1 MELIKRLFY
10 KIDRVTLEVT
20 SGNGFHLRPI
30 ARFVNETKALSGT
43 VTLIKEEQRADAKS
57 INEILSLSLE
67 YGDRFVLEVSDRN
80 PEQTLR
86 RLSDFFTALMNN
98 DFTQEQIIPKQTQED
113 IYLSPTIGAEVISQ
127 GIAIAPLVRYAPNI
141 VQNTAKT
148 DFVSAVR
155 ASIGELT
162 TLYQSH
168 QNDTDAAIY
177 LAQIALLEDL
187 TRTIG
192 VETIKPK
199 EDAAIFSNLIEQS
212 IQNLQGG
219 AFEARQLD
227 YLDIQ
232 KRVFGHMG
240 ETTVFE
246 APATPFILL
255 SDDLLPSEIQAL
267 VQQNIKGVVLKKGS
281 MASHTAI
288 LLRSFGIPAL
298 LADIQVEN
306 GTNCILDA
314 NQALLILDPLPIDI
328 TTAEKREG
336 EYKKLTQQAH
346 QKRFEKTTAR
356 SGNTIKIL
364 ANVCDL
370 QSTIHAKEQGAEGI
384 GLLRSEFMF
393 RETEPTAEEQT
404 NAYRNIF
411 ELFDDVTVRT
421 LDVGGDKSLPYIQ
434 IHNEANPFLG
444 IRGVRLFRSHPH
456 IMETQLR
463 AIFQATNGGA
473 VKIMFPMVSSPQ
485 EFVYAKN
492 FAQAVA
498 TRYGLDIRKVSFG
511 IMIEVPA
518 VIFEM
523 EAFNQIVDFY
533 SIGTNDLTQYLFAI
547 ERTHP
552 TLQADPLSPALFAAL
567 RLLYQKSTKP
577 ISICGEIAAEKEAVG
592 KLLEIGFSILSV
604 APSHIP
610 TIKEI
615 IRNG

>member
-1 MELIKRLFY
+1 MELIRRLFY
-10 KIDRVTLEVT
+10 KNEHITLQVT

-30 ARFVNETKALSGT
+30 ARFVNEVKALDAS
-43 VTLIKEEQRADAKS
+43 VTLIKDGQKADAKS
-57 INEILSLSLE
+57 INAILALGLEHGDFFILEAKGRDPRGALSK
-67 YGDRFVLEVSDRN
+67 
-80 PEQTLR
+80 
-86 RLSDFFTALMNN
+86 LSDFFAVLMQDDFIEEKTVALKFQ
-98 DFTQEQIIPKQTQED
+98 DIIYQ
-113 IYLSPTIGAEVISQ
+113 SPGMSREVIAQ
-127 GIAIAPLVRYAPNI
+127 GIAIAPLVSYAQKI
-141 VQNTAKT
+141 VPIGHKKALKDAIATA
-148 DFVSAVR
+148 
-155 ASIGELT
+155 IGELNH
-162 TLYQSH
+162 LYQVH
-168 QNDTDAAIY
+168 KNDANAAIY
-177 LAQIALLEDL
+177 LAQIGLLEDISQIAGGKDDISTYL
-187 TRTIG
+187 SA
-192 VETIKPK
+192 IK
-199 EDAAIFSNLIEQS
+199 QS
-212 IQNLQGG
+212 IANLQGG
-219 AFEARQLD
+219 AFEARRLD
-227 YLDIQ
+227 YMDIQ
-232 KRVFGHMG
+232 KRVLAHMG
-240 ETTVFE
+240 EAAEFKSPT
-246 APATPFILL
+246 TPFILL

-267 VQQNIKGVVLKKGS
+267 SKQNIKGVVLKKGS

-298 LADIQVEN
+298 IADVQITD
-306 GTNCILDA
+306 GTPCILDA
-314 NQALLILDPLPIDI
+314 LQGFLIPDPQPADI
-328 TTAEKREG
+328 LIAQNRAEKYRRSIN
-336 EYKKLTQQAH
+336 KAH
-346 QKRFEKTTAR
+346 QKRFEKTITP
-356 SGNTIKIL
+356 SGGLIKIL
-364 ANVCDL
+364 ANISDL
-370 QSTIHAKEQGAEGI
+370 KSALEAKEQGSDGV

-404 NAYRNIF
+404 KAYREIF
-411 ELFDDVTVRT
+411 ELFEDVTVRT

-434 IHNEANPFLG
+434 IHDEANPFLG

-456 IMETQLR
+456 IMETQLQ
-463 AIFQATNGGA
+463 AIFQAADGRA

-485 EFVYAKN
+485 EFIYAKN

-552 TLQADPLSPALFAAL
+552 TLHADPLSPALFDAL
-567 RLLYQKSTKP
+567 NILYQKSAKP

-592 KLLEIGFSILSV
+592 KLLEIGFSILSI